1 MEIIASK
8 IYCLPKSGHNMSVR
22 TIDRSVFVAFAM
34 ALLVGCASKTGP
46 RMDAKGF
53 VDTFDRATLGP
64 DWNNTGGPYEL
75 RDGMLHVQGARN
87 RPLWL
92 RRALPDN
99 VRVEFDVRSKTS
111 DGDIK
116 VELFGDGVSR
126 AETLSY
132 TATGYVVIFGGWGN
146 RLNVLARLN
155 EHGDDRVVGPARP
168 VVVGHQYRMKIERR
182 GNTLAAWADG
192 DKLGEMVDG
201 VPLRGKGHE
210 YFSFNNWESDLW
222 FDNLR
227 ITPL

>member
-1 MEIIASK
+1 
-8 IYCLPKSGHNMSVR
+8 MSVQ
-22 TIDRSVFVAFAM
+22 TIYKGTLVAFTI
-34 ALLVGCASKTGP
+34 ALWVGCASKTEPGTE
-46 RMDAKGF
+46 AKEF
-53 VDTFDRATLGP
+53 IDTFDRATLGP

-99 VRVEFDVRSKTS
+99 VRVEFDVRSNTAE
-111 DGDIK
+111 GDIK

-132 TATGYVVIFGGWGN
+132 TATGYVVIFGGWSN

-155 EHGDDRVVGPARP
+155 EHGDDRAVGPVHP
-168 VVVGHQYRMKIERR
+168 VVVGHRYRMKIERR
-182 GNTLAAWADG
+182 GKTIAAWADSQ
-192 DKLGEMVDG
+192 KLMEMVDPN
-201 VPLRGKGHE
+201 PLRGQGHD
-210 YFSFNNWESDLW
+210 YFAFNNWQSDLW

-227 ITPL
+227 ITRL